1 MVATAHGTRITH
13 KATEPHDHVDG
24 PAAGIRDMPSTLL
37 PPSEITVTPAVHQLL
52 IVKRAGHPP
61 NPLWSKV
68 TSTAVHASHG
78 VFMAVAFVV
87 VLPLGAMSPHL
98 SFIGKYR
105 LRFHIGCQLVAYA
118 LILMGFVFGLWV
130 AVGAQDVSQ
139 EFSFCQIIAKF
150 ELIGALP
157 QWFYDPHTQL
167 GFCIVGLI
175 SLQPLIGM
183 WHHLNFRRSGVRS
196 WRYHVHTWFGRALI
210 LMGIIDGGLGLR
222 LAANYNRG
230 ELITYIVLSVAF
242 FLLYVG
248 AAVLGLL
255 GKGRSVKV
263 ESSLPESPVT
273 K

>member
-1 MVATAHGTRITH
+1 MRLWVLLFPLLVATAHGTRITH
-13 KATEPHDHVDG
+13 KAAEPHDHVDG
-24 PAAGIRDMPSTLL
+24 VAAGIRDMPSTLL
-37 PPSEITVTPAVHQLL
+37 PPSEITVTPAVHRLL

-61 NPLWSKV
+61 NPLWGKV
-68 TSTAVHASHG
+68 TAAAVHASHG

-130 AVGAQDVSQ
+130 AVGAQD
-139 EFSFCQIIAKF
+139 
-150 ELIGALP
+150 
-157 QWFYDPHTQL
+157 WFYDPHTQL

-196 WRYHVHTWFGRALI
+196 WRYRVHTWFGRALI

-222 LAANYNRG
+222 LAGNYNRG

-255 GKGRSVKV
+255 EKGRSVKV